1 MPVWRLACYLVALLT
16 LGAGGCAHCRPGGCA
31 GCGSAAP
38 TAVEEA
44 LPAIAPQGFEF
55 DISDVGAPHDVDQA
69 LGRPFPRNV
78 RYRGL
83 SAETC
88 QCMAVENSSQGNSLA
103 AERRSVLARASKHHG
118 LSEEDRVRVRA
129 LRASELEARNK
140 SASAALETYY
150 SLAEVEANMSIVEA
164 SLAEIDG
171 TLADVKRLRN
181 QGVKLPFDESELT
194 RKRIDLVDKR
204 TDLDLKAGQ
213 LNAQLTR
220 LLGLQTTDPN
230 VRIWPTTD
238 WKVVVEP
245 IDLDAAV
252 QEGLSLRPELQFL
265 NSLPN
270 SLNTET
276 IGVVSEIVAG
286 AGGLIGAQSKVAGLV
301 ERLGL
306 RDLFGGRQA
315 KEREL
320 PVRRRQLAEFTQ
332 QRRLDITTEIQQG
345 VHAVENSLRQIAVA
359 KQRMQ
364 SWDRRLAELRSKQRI
379 EEASFVDQSVAQLSA
394 FQAQSD
400 QTHQIIGWK
409 IAQAKLKE
417 AQGKLVLE
425 CQSGEFHNAA
435 MTQCVAREQER
446 HAAPG
451 QEQRLALVPPQPP
464 PETAPERPA
473 PLAPEPPAS
482 QSPLQAFPT
491 FSDGQSDWMP
501 GVDYVR

>member
-1 MPVWRLACYLVALLT
+1 MPVWRLACFLAALLA
-16 LGAGGCAHCRPGGCA
+16 LGAGGCAHCRRPAGCA
-31 GCGSAAP
+31 SCGAAAP
-38 TAVEEA
+38 AAVEET
-44 LPAIAPQGFEF
+44 LPEITPQGFDF
-55 DISDVGAPHDVDQA
+55 DISAIGSPNEVDQA
-69 LGRPFPRNV
+69 LGRPFPRDV

-88 QCMAVENSSQGNSLA
+88 QCMAVENSTQGNSLA

-129 LRASELEARNK
+129 LRASELESRNK

-150 SLAEVEANMSIVEA
+150 SLAEVEANISIVEA

-171 TLADVKRLRN
+171 ALADVKRLRN
-181 QGVKLPFDESELT
+181 QGVQLPFDDSELT

-230 VRIWPTTD
+230 VRIWPITD

-245 IDLDAAV
+245 VDVDAAV
-252 QEGLSLRPELQFL
+252 QEGLSQRAELQFL

-270 SLNTET
+270 SLNVDT

-286 AGGLIGAQSKVAGLV
+286 AGGLIGTQSKVAGLV

-306 RDLFGGRQA
+306 RGLFGGRQS

-345 VHAVENSLRQIAVA
+345 VHGIENRLRRISVA

-364 SWDRRLAELRSKQRI
+364 NWDGRLSELRVKQKI
-379 EEASFVDQSVAQLSA
+379 DEASFVDLSGAQLSSL
-394 FQAQSD
+394 QAQSD
-400 QTHQIIGWK
+400 QTHQIVGWK
-409 IAQAKLKE
+409 IAQIKLKE

-425 CQSGEFHNAA
+425 CQSGEFRDSA
-435 MTQCVAREQER
+435 MQQCIVLEQ
-446 HAAPG
+446 
-451 QEQRLALVPPQPP
+451 
-464 PETAPERPA
+464 
-473 PLAPEPPAS
+473 
-482 QSPLQAFPT
+482 
-491 FSDGQSDWMP
+491 
-501 GVDYVR
+501 